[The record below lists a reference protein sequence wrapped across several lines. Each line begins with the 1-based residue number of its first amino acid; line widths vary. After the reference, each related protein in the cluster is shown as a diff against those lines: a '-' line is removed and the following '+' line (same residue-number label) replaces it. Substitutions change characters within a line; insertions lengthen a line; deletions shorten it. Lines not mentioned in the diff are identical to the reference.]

1 MSLKKITFLIAVL
14 LICIAG
20 DDAVLNADL
29 EESQSLQDRCSGI
42 VRTAVLTENGG
53 LGADEYAV
61 YSSLIEE
68 ICLTDKNRSMPI
80 PIRDH
85 TDFPELRGVS
95 IGKSLKSLQPQ
106 TLEDLMAKNSQ
117 KFELVRQ
124 FNLSIDYQLVN
135 ERDNPGVED
144 IVGLSRVGFNTKKT
158 QALVHVDEIKRWY
171 VNEGYLVLMEK
182 ENGGWK
188 VEEKE
193 MTYIGE

>member
-1 MSLKKITFLIAVL
+1 
-14 LICIAG
+14 
-20 DDAVLNADL
+20 
-29 EESQSLQDRCSGI
+29 
-42 VRTAVLTENGG
+42 
-53 LGADEYAV
+53 
-61 YSSLIEE
+61 
-68 ICLTDKNRSMPI
+68 
-80 PIRDH
+80 
-85 TDFPELRGVS
+85 
-95 IGKSLKSLQPQ
+95 
-106 TLEDLMAKNSQ
+106 MAKNSQ